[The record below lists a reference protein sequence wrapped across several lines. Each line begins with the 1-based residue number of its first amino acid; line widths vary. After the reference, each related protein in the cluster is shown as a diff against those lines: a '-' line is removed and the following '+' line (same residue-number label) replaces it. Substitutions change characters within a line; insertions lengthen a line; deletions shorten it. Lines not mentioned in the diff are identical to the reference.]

1 MAEQE
6 KSVLWTGTLEA
17 TAEKGVNTGLT
28 LNTRDP
34 KITITVKGSAKN
46 GPAAPAVGP
55 EGDPN
60 NKDPNALLPGTNIGA
75 VLMRIGGGQ
84 AGGGPMSPVGKGLS
98 DWTIRYDGGLTFFYN
113 DVPGEFGN
121 NSGSFDIAVLR
132 QLKWSGTLQA
142 TAEKGVQ
149 TGVTVNTRTDKIS
162 VTVAGSGQWAP
173 QYPATGPDGD
183 TQHKD
188 SRVLLPSANPG
199 AVLIKIGNGPYRVV
213 GTGKSDWPVPED
225 GEIAFFY
232 NDVAGDFGDN
242 TGSFAITLSVN

>member
-1 MAEQE
+1 MAEQA
-6 KSVLWTGTLEA
+6 KSVLWTGTLQA

-34 KITITVKGSAKN
+34 KITITVTGKAKYASDKQEF
-46 GPAAPAVGP
+46 GPD
-55 EGDPN
+55 GDPSYQN
-60 NKDPNALLPGTNIGA
+60 PNTLLPSANVGT
-75 VLMRIGGGQ
+75 VLMQVGGGQ
-84 AGGGPMSPVGKGLS
+84 AGGGPIRPVGKGLS
-98 DWTIRYDGGLTFFYN
+98 DWTIREDGSLTFFYN
-113 DVPGEFGN
+113 DWPGKYGD

-149 TGVTVNTRTDKIS
+149 TGIIVNTSTDKIS
-162 VTVAGSGQWAP
+162 VTVTGSGQWAP
-173 QYPATGPDGD
+173 VYPATGPDGD
-183 TQHKD
+183 PQQKD
-188 SRVLLPSANPG
+188 SSILLPSANPG

-213 GTGKSDWPVPED
+213 GSGKSNWPVPED

-232 NDVAGDFGDN
+232 NDRAGDFGDN